1 MSWQI
6 VGIIIALV
14 TVFISVM
21 GHAITMAWWASKI
34 NGTVERLNEM
44 IKEQKDEFKKRDEQL
59 SKLWSKHDELKDR
72 VTVLEAS
79 K

>member
-1 MSWQI
+1 MNWQ
-6 VGIIIALV
+6 VMGIILALV
-14 TVFISVM
+14 TVFLSVQA
-21 GHAITMAWWASKI
+21 HAVTMAWWASRI

-44 IKEQKDEFKKRDEQL
+44 IKEQKEEFKKRDEQL

-72 VTVLEAS
+72 VTVLEAN